1 MFVAP
6 CFHFVC
12 SGFVFFVFSSCCF
25 CPCLVVFQPN
35 ALKGGSNSHE
45 KRICKLFW
53 SLFEIF
59 TSTQLC
65 NPTAGSKVPGFQRC
79 GSVLVCGVGKNDA
92 PLPDPEIE
100 TQQSLLLWITVTA
113 VGRCTICIDIEYYN
127 VLYYYI
133 HMYIHAACLHRHIS
147 SIEVLIVSRRF
158 FLVLKPIG
166 IVKSLWTTLIL
177 DFLIYK

>member
-1 MFVAP
+1 
-6 CFHFVC
+6 
-12 SGFVFFVFSSCCF
+12 
-25 CPCLVVFQPN
+25 
-35 ALKGGSNSHE
+35 
-45 KRICKLFW
+45 
-53 SLFEIF
+53 
-59 TSTQLC
+59 
-65 NPTAGSKVPGFQRC
+65 
-79 GSVLVCGVGKNDA
+79 
-92 PLPDPEIE
+92 
-100 TQQSLLLWITVTA
+100 LWITVTA